1 MDHTGGLAGRRGG
14 SYPTPRRV
22 WSKLHV
28 EARLRYNGEMP
39 ELTSNVAVVDR
50 LVELVGRDVLDVGCG
65 RGGARARSWPPAA
78 RARSGW
84 RPPSD
89 SSAMPGV
96 TASGAIVVGRAEEL
110 PLPEHSL
117 DAVLFMRSLHH
128 VPEAAMLP
136 ALADARRVLR
146 PGGVVYVAEPLA
158 EGDYFE
164 LVRIVDDETEVRAAA
179 QRAVA
184 DCARAGLERV
194 QTLEYEVGAV
204 STGIGRLRKRIV
216 DVDPERGAVFDAHEG
231 ELAAAFARLGD
242 ERDGGRWFTQP
253 MRADLLQPAS

>member
-1 MDHTGGLAGRRGG
+1 MRIIA
-14 SYPTPRRV
+14 S
-22 WSKLHV
+22 
-28 EARLRYNGEMP
+28 M
-39 ELTSNVAVVDR
+39 LTTDVAVLDR
-50 LVELVGRDVLDVGCG
+50 LVQLVGRDVLDVGCG
-65 RGGARARSWPPAA
+65 AGALVRELAARGARAVGLETSERQLGD
-78 RARSGW
+78 ARSHGIG
-84 RPPSD
+84 RF
-89 SSAMPGV
+89 
-96 TASGAIVVGRAEEL
+96 VVGRAEEL